1 MTDTSANDLRLVVI
15 DDDQVILTLT
25 SMMLRTIDKC
35 AEISCFSK
43 PARDINEIVT
53 LVTNATKRTI
63 IFLDINMPDIN
74 GWEVLDV
81 IAHATAGKLS
91 DNVRIYMLSSSI
103 NTSDKVKAYS
113 NPLISGFFEKPLL
126 QEDLRNLL
134 FGEHVA
140 SMDRLWVE
148 NTERRRTEVR

>member
-1 MTDTSANDLRLVVI
+1 MLLV
-15 DDDQVILTLT
+15 DDDKFFTLMAKT
-25 SMMLRTIDKC
+25 M
-35 AEISCFSK
+35 
-43 PARDINEIVT
+43 VT
-53 LVTNATKRTI
+53 KTGLHSSPKAFENGFVALEYLKNNYTPQEKYL
-63 IFLDINMPDIN
+63 IFLDINMPDMN

-81 IAHATAGKLS
+81 VAKTTSEKLP
-91 DNVRIYMLSSSI
+91 DNVRIYVLSSSI

-140 SMDRLWVE
+140 SMDRLWIE
-148 NTERRRTEVR
+148 NTERRKTDIR

>member
-1 MTDTSANDLRLVVI
+1 MTDTPANDLRLVVI

-25 SMMLRTIDKC
+25 SMMLRSIDKT
-35 AEISCFSK
+35 AEVSCFAK
-43 PARDINEIVT
+43 PARDINDILM
-53 LVTNATKRTI
+53 LVTNTSMRTI
-63 IFLDINMPDIN
+63 IFLDINMPDMN
-74 GWEVLDV
+74 GWEVLDH
-81 IAHATAGKLS
+81 IARSTSDKLP

-103 NTSDKVKAYS
+103 DTSDKVKAYS

-134 FGEHVA
+134 FGQHVA

-148 NTERRRTEVR
+148 NTERRRTDLR

>member
-1 MTDTSANDLRLVVI
+1 MTDNSSNDLRLVVI

-25 SMMLRTIDKC
+25 SMMLRNVDKS
-35 AEISCFSK
+35 AEVSCFSK
-43 PARDINEIVT
+43 PAGDINEIVK
-53 LVTNATKRTI
+53 LVTGATKRTI
-63 IFLDINMPDIN
+63 IFLDINMPDMN
-74 GWEVLDV
+74 GWDVLDV
-81 IAHATAGKLS
+81 IAQATSGKLP

-148 NTERRRTEVR
+148 NTERRKTDIR

>member
-25 SMMLRTIDKC
+25 SMMLRNIDKT
-35 AEISCFSK
+35 AEVSCYSK
-43 PARDINEIVT
+43 PGRDINEIVT
-53 LVTNATKRTI
+53 LATKAVKRTI
-63 IFLDINMPDIN
+63 IFLDINMPDMN
-74 GWEVLDV
+74 GWEVLEV
-81 IAHATAGKLS
+81 IAKATSDKLP
-91 DNVRIYMLSSSI
+91 DNVRIYVLSSSI

-148 NTERRRTEVR
+148 NTERRRTDIR

>member
-1 MTDTSANDLRLVVI
+1 MTDTPSNDLRLVVI
-15 DDDQVILTLT
+15 DDDQVILTVT
-25 SMMLRTIDKC
+25 SMMLRNIDKT
-35 AEISCFSK
+35 AEVSCYAK
-43 PARDINEIVT
+43 PASDINDILT
-53 LVTNATKRTI
+53 SVTNTSRRTI
-63 IFLDINMPDIN
+63 IFLDINMPDMN
-74 GWEVLDV
+74 GWDVLDV
-81 IAHATAGKLS
+81 IAQATSGKLP

-148 NTERRRTEVR
+148 NTERRKTDIR

>member
-1 MTDTSANDLRLVVI
+1 MTDTPSNDLRLVVI
-15 DDDQVILTLT
+15 DDDQVILTVT
-25 SMMLRTIDKC
+25 SMMLRNIDKT
-35 AEISCFSK
+35 AEVSCYAK
-43 PARDINEIVT
+43 PARDINDILT
-53 LVTNATKRTI
+53 SVTNTSRRTI
-63 IFLDINMPDIN
+63 IFLDINMPDMN
-74 GWEVLDV
+74 GWEVLDH
-81 IAHATAGKLS
+81 IARSTADKLP

-148 NTERRRTEVR
+148 NTERRKTDIR

>member
-1 MTDTSANDLRLVVI
+1 MTDTPSNNLRLVVI
-15 DDDQVILTLT
+15 DDDQIVLTLT
-25 SMMLRTIDKC
+25 SMMMRSIDKG
-35 AEISCFSK
+35 AQISCFSK
-43 PARDINEIVT
+43 PAKDINEIVAI
-53 LVTNATKRTI
+53 VANATQRTI
-63 IFLDINMPDIN
+63 VFLDINMPDMN

-81 IAHATAGKLS
+81 VAKTTSEKLP
-91 DNVRIYMLSSSI
+91 DNVRIYVLSSSI

-140 SMDRLWVE
+140 SMDRLWIE
-148 NTERRRTEVR
+148 NTERRKTDIR

>member
-1 MTDTSANDLRLVVI
+1 MTDTPSNELRLVVI
-15 DDDQVILTLT
+15 DDDQVVLTLT
-25 SMMLRTIDKC
+25 SMMMRSIDKS
-35 AEISCFSK
+35 AQISCFSK
-43 PARDINEIVT
+43 PARDINDITT
-53 LVTNATKRTI
+53 LVANATHRTI
-63 IFLDINMPDIN
+63 IFLDINMPEMN

-81 IAHATAGKLS
+81 VAGATSGKLPT
-91 DNVRIYMLSSSI
+91 NVRIYVLSSSI
-103 NTSDKVKAYS
+103 STSDKLKAYS

-148 NTERRRTEVR
+148 NSERRRTDSR

>member
-1 MTDTSANDLRLVVI
+1 MTDTPANDLRLVVI

-25 SMMLRTIDKC
+25 SMMLRSIDKT
-35 AEISCFSK
+35 ADISCFSK
-43 PARDINEIVT
+43 PARDINEIVA
-53 LVTNATKRTI
+53 LITNATKRTI

-74 GWEVLDV
+74 GWEVLEV
-81 IAHATAGKLS
+81 IAQASAGKLS
-91 DNVRIYMLSSSI
+91 DFVRIYMLSSSI

-148 NTERRRTEVR
+148 NTERRKTDIR

>member
-1 MTDTSANDLRLVVI
+1 MTDTPSNNLRLVVI
-15 DDDQVILTLT
+15 DDDQIVLTLT
-25 SMMLRTIDKC
+25 SMMMRSIDKG
-35 AEISCFSK
+35 AQISCFSK
-43 PARDINEIVT
+43 PARDINEILAIVA
-53 LVTNATKRTI
+53 NATQRTI
-63 IFLDINMPDIN
+63 VFLDINMPDMN

-81 IAHATAGKLS
+81 VAKTTSEKLP
-91 DNVRIYMLSSSI
+91 DNVRIYVLSSSI

-140 SMDRLWVE
+140 SMDRLWIE
-148 NTERRRTEVR
+148 NTERRKTDIR